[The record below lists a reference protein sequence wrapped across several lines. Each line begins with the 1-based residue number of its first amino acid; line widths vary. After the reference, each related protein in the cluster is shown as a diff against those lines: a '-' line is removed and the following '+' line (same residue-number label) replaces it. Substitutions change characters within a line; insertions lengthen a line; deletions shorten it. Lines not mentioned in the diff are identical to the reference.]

1 VLHTI
6 GSLSPVPVK
15 RSDSRP
21 ALLTA
26 VTALVAGLSLGMGA
40 PASAQKA
47 LFLAKEVPQERF
59 ILVAAPIGSGE
70 RAQLNIYEQLN
81 DRRPCF
87 STAGANPAIV
97 NPLLGTFDFTGIC
110 NRFIDANG
118 YSLRIGEDDL
128 ATRYRLSVIR
138 EKADTVLLAIPL
150 KADYGPELLV
160 ARTQGIAPGFLQ
172 LVFEPGWT
180 LKRRHF
186 GPRPLGHV
194 YIFRDATADTA
205 TTPKPAAIPAAQ
217 AAPPVV
223 PATAPRPS
231 APAPAATPAAQAAP
245 SAAPTTAPRPSAPQP
260 TVAPAARVNPPA
272 AAVPPTSRPSAAVGT
287 APAAPATAPLPKLPG
302 ASTAVPQSKSSVPA
316 AGPAGTAKAGA
327 AQGATAVA
335 VPR

>member
-1 VLHTI
+1 
-6 GSLSPVPVK
+6 
-15 RSDSRP
+15 
-21 ALLTA
+21 
-26 VTALVAGLSLGMGA
+26 MGA

-172 LVFEPGWT
+172 LVFEPGWM
-180 LKRRHF
+180 LKRRFF

-205 TTPKPAAIPAAQ
+205 TTPKPAATPAAQ
-217 AAPPVV
+217 AAPPVA
-223 PATAPRPS
+223 PATAPRSS
-231 APAPAATPAAQAAP
+231 APSPAATPAAQVAP
-245 SAAPTTAPRPSAPQP
+245 SAAPATAPRPSAPQP
-260 TVAPAARVNPPA
+260 TVAPAARANPPA
-272 AAVPPTSRPSAAVGT
+272 AALPPISRPSAAVGT
-287 APAAPATAPLPKLPG
+287 APAPAPLPKVPG
-302 ASTAVPQSKSSVPA
+302 ASTAVPQSKSSGPA
-316 AGPAGTAKAGA
+316 VVPAGTAKAGA
-327 AQGATAVA
+327 AQAATAVA